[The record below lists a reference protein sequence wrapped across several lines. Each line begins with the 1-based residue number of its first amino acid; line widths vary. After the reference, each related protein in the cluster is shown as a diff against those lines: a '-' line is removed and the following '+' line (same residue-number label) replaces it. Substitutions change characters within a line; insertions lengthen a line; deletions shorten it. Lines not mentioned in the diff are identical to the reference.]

1 MKLIIQIPC
10 LNEEQTL
17 PATLAELPRSIPG
30 VDSIEI
36 LVVDDGSTDQT
47 AAVASAHGVHHVL
60 RHTRNQGLGRAFRTG
75 LDAALKLGADVIVNT
90 DGDGQYCGGD
100 IPKLIAPI
108 LAGEADIVVGDRQT
122 ANNTEF
128 GLAKKCLQWL
138 GSYVVRSLS
147 GTNLLDAV
155 SGFRAI
161 SRQSAIRLN
170 ILSKF
175 SYTVEMLIQAGN
187 KQMSVTSVPVRT
199 NPKTR
204 ESRLFANIPQFIS
217 RQLVSMV
224 RMYAMYRP
232 MRFFLYLGLLL
243 SVVGAIP
250 IIRFLISYFSGGGA
264 GNIQSLILGGVLL
277 TMGFMIFITGLLSDL
292 ISQNRQL
299 SEIALEKIREMELGE
314 QARPHLPERTPD
326 VADDQAP

>member
-1 MKLIIQIPC
+1 LKLIIQIPC
-10 LNEEQTL
+10 LNEEHTL
-17 PATLAELPRSIPG
+17 PATLAELPRDIAG
-30 VDSIEI
+30 IDSIEI

-47 AAVASAHGVHHVL
+47 VEIARVHGVHHVL
-60 RHTRNQGLGRAFRTG
+60 RHTCHQGLGRAFRTG
-75 LDAALKLGADVIVNT
+75 LDAALKLGADIIVNT

-122 ANNTEF
+122 AKNAEF
-128 GLAKKCLQWL
+128 SFTKKCLQWL

-147 GTNLLDAV
+147 GTDLPDAV

-161 SRQSAIRLN
+161 SRKSAIRLN

-187 KQMSVTSVPVRT
+187 KQMSVVSVPVRT

-204 ESRLFANIPQFIS
+204 ESRLFASIPQFVS

-243 SVVGAIP
+243 SVVGVFP
-250 IIRFLISYFSGGGA
+250 IIRFLMSYFSGDGA
-264 GNIQSLILGGVLL
+264 GNIQSLILGGVLMI
-277 TMGFMIFITGLLSDL
+277 MGFMIFTTGLLSDL
-292 ISQNRQL
+292 ISHNRQL
-299 SEIALEKIREMELGE
+299 SEIALEKIRGMELGE
-314 QARPHLPERTPD
+314 RTADNLQERTHD
-326 VADDQAP
+326 LADD

>member
-10 LNEEQTL
+10 LDEEQTL
-17 PATLAELPRSIPG
+17 PATLAELPRRIAG
-30 VDSIEI
+30 IDSIEI
-36 LVVDDGSTDQT
+36 LIIDDGSSDKT
-47 AAVASAHGVHHVL
+47 AEVARALGVHHVL

-75 LDAALKLGADVIVNT
+75 LDAALKLGADIIVNT
-90 DGDGQYCGGD
+90 DGDGQYCGDD
-100 IPKLIAPI
+100 IPRLIAPI

-122 ANNTEF
+122 ASNAEF
-128 GLAKKCLQWL
+128 GFTKKCLQWL

-147 GTNLLDAV
+147 GTDLPDAV

-161 SRQSAIRLN
+161 SRKSAIRLN

-187 KQMSVTSVPVRT
+187 KQMSVVSVPVRT

-204 ESRLFANIPQFIS
+204 ESRLFASIPQFVS
-217 RQLVSMV
+217 RQLVSML

-232 MRFFLYLGLLL
+232 MRFFLYLGLVL
-243 SVVGAIP
+243 SVAGAVP
-250 IIRFLISYFSGGGA
+250 IIRFLISYVAGAGA
-264 GNIQSLILGGVLL
+264 GNIQSLILGGVLM
-277 TMGFMIFITGLLSDL
+277 TMGFMVFVTGLLSDL

-299 SEIALEKIREMELGE
+299 TEIALEKIREMELDQ
-314 QARPHLPERTPD
+314 QATGNLQGPES
-326 VADDQAP
+326 

>member
-128 GLAKKCLQWL
+128 GFAKKCLQWL

-217 RQLVSMV
+217 RQLVSML
-224 RMYAMYRP
+224 RMYTMYRP

-299 SEIALEKIREMELGE
+299 SEITLEKIREMELGE

>member
-1 MKLIIQIPC
+1 
-10 LNEEQTL
+10 
-17 PATLAELPRSIPG
+17 
-30 VDSIEI
+30 

-47 AAVASAHGVHHVL
+47 VEVARAHGVHHVL

-75 LDAALKLGADVIVNT
+75 LDAALKLGADIIVNT
-90 DGDGQYCGGD
+90 DGDGQYCGDD

-108 LAGEADIVVGDRQT
+108 IAGEADIVVGDRQT
-122 ANNTEF
+122 ANSAEF
-128 GLAKKCLQWL
+128 GYAKRYLQWL

-147 GTNLLDAV
+147 GTDLPDAV

-187 KQMSVTSVPVRT
+187 KQMSVVSVPIRT
-199 NPKTR
+199 NSKTR

-243 SVVGAIP
+243 SLAGILPV
-250 IIRFLISYFSGGGA
+250 IRFLISYFSDGGA

-277 TMGFMIFITGLLSDL
+277 TMGFMVFITGLLSDL

-299 SEIALEKIREMELGE
+299 TEIALEKIREMELGE
-314 QARPHLPERTPD
+314 QTAGNLPGRTPD
-326 VADDQAP
+326 IAGE

>member
-17 PATLAELPRSIPG
+17 PATLAELPSDIAG
-30 VDSIEI
+30 VDNIEI
-36 LVVDDGSTDQT
+36 LVIDDGSTDQT
-47 AAVASAHGVHHVL
+47 VEVATAQGVHHVL
-60 RHTRNQGLGRAFRTG
+60 RHTDNQGLGRAFRTG
-75 LDAALKLGADVIVNT
+75 LDAALKLDADIIVNT

-108 LAGEADIVVGDRQT
+108 LAGEADIVVGDRRT

-128 GLAKKCLQWL
+128 GFTKKCLQWL
-138 GSYVVRSLS
+138 GSYLVRSLS
-147 GTNLLDAV
+147 GTDLPDAV

-161 SRQSAIRLN
+161 SRKSAIRLN

-187 KQMSVTSVPVRT
+187 KQMSVVSVPVRT
-199 NPKTR
+199 NPQTR
-204 ESRLFANIPQFIS
+204 ESRLFASIPQFVS
-217 RQLVSMV
+217 QQLVSMI

-232 MRFFLYLGLLL
+232 MRLFFYLGLLL

-250 IIRFLISYFSGGGA
+250 ILRFLIAYFSGDGA
-264 GNIQSLILGGVLL
+264 GYIQSLILGGVLM
-277 TMGFMIFITGLLSDL
+277 TMGFMVFITGLLSDL

-314 QARPHLPERTPD
+314 QPASYLKRRARDLT
-326 VADDQAP
+326 DD